1 MKKSVWVTCLILTIV
16 ALITPLWPIGIILL
30 VYLLIYSLVK
40 GTNNSQENRLSAQI
54 DLIARQLGIEYGSA
68 EEKLE
73 QIAKVATRSYTDRE
87 GGAE

>member
-1 MKKSVWVTCLILTIV
+1 MKKNNWTVCIIASAIIS
-16 ALITPLWPIGIILL
+16 ITPLWPIGIP
-30 VYLLIYSLVK
+30 LLIYSIVKLVK
-40 GTNNSQENRLSAQI
+40 KNGEENRLSAQI

-73 QIAKVATRSYTDRE
+73 QIAKVAARSYTDRE